1 MPANEQTAMRR
12 IIFLFLDGVGLGR
25 DDPAVNP
32 LARAHLPTLVE
43 LLAGA
48 PLTASSGRVTTSD
61 ATLAPLD
68 ATLGVPGRPQSATGQ
83 AVLLTGRNVPQLVG
97 EHYGPR
103 PHAPVRAIVQA
114 GTLLSQVRDAGKRF
128 LFVNAYPPS
137 YFEVINRGKRVLSV
151 MPLAAVSAGQ
161 ALLTHEDLLAGRGL
175 SADFTNQGWRT
186 HLGFA
191 DAPLLTPAQAGRQL
205 AALAQPFDFI
215 LFEHWLTDVQ
225 GHGQEMD
232 AAVAN
237 LQTFDAFL
245 AGLIQASD
253 LTETLIVITSDHGN
267 VEDLSVRQHTMNAV
281 PGIFIGAGHTALAAP
296 MHDLTDLA
304 PALRR
309 TLDLSPQ
316 CLAHDSLSHE
326 QVAQ

>member
-1 MPANEQTAMRR
+1 MPANRQTAARR
-12 IIFLFLDGVGLGR
+12 IIFLFLDGVGLGS

-32 LARAHLPTLVE
+32 LARAHLPTLSN

-61 ATLAPLD
+61 ASLTPLD

-83 AVLLTGRNVPQLVG
+83 AALLTGRNVPQLVG

-103 PHAPVRAIVQA
+103 PHAPVRTIVQA

-128 LFVNAYPPS
+128 IFVNAYPPG
-137 YFEVINRGKRVLSV
+137 YFEVVNRGRRVLSV

-161 ALLTHEDLLAGRGL
+161 ALLTHEDLLAGRGF
-175 SADFTNQGWRT
+175 SADFTNEGWRT
-186 HLGFA
+186 HLSFA
-191 DAPLLTPAQAGRQL
+191 DAPLLTPEQAGRNL
-205 AALAQPFDFI
+205 AALAQAFDFV

-225 GHGQEMD
+225 GHRQEMD

-237 LQTFDAFL
+237 LEAFDGFL
-245 AGLIQASD
+245 GGLIAASD
-253 LTETLIVITSDHGN
+253 LAQTLIVVTSDHGN
-267 VEDLSVRQHTMNAV
+267 VEDLGVRQHTMNAV
-281 PGIFIGAGHTALAAP
+281 PGLFIGADHAAVAAQ

-309 TLDLSPQ
+309 ALTLTD
-316 CLAHDSLSHE
+316 
-326 QVAQ
+326 

>member
-1 MPANEQTAMRR
+1 MPANRQTAARR
-12 IIFLFLDGVGLGR
+12 IIFLFLDGVGLGS

-32 LARAHLPTLVE
+32 LARAHLPTLSN

-61 ATLAPLD
+61 ATLTPLD

-83 AVLLTGRNVPQLVG
+83 ATLLIGRNVPQLVG

-103 PHAPVRAIVQA
+103 PHAPVRTIVQA

-128 LFVNAYPPS
+128 IFVNAYPPG
-137 YFEVINRGKRVLSV
+137 YFEVVNRGRRVLSV

-161 ALLTHEDLLAGRGL
+161 ALLTHEDLLAGRGF
-175 SADFTNQGWRT
+175 SADFTNEGWRT
-186 HLGFA
+186 HLSFA
-191 DAPLLTPAQAGRQL
+191 DAPLLTPEQAGRNL
-205 AALAQPFDFI
+205 AALAQAFDFV

-225 GHGQEMD
+225 GHRQEMD

-237 LQTFDAFL
+237 LEAFDGFL
-245 AGLIQASD
+245 GGLIAASD
-253 LTETLIVITSDHGN
+253 LAQTLIVVTSDHGN
-267 VEDLSVRQHTMNAV
+267 VEDLGVRQHTMNAV
-281 PGIFIGAGHTALAAP
+281 PGLFIGADHAAVAAQ

-309 TLDLSPQ
+309 A
-316 CLAHDSLSHE
+316 LALTD
-326 QVAQ
+326 

>member
-1 MPANEQTAMRR
+1 MPANRQTAARR
-12 IIFLFLDGVGLGR
+12 IIFLFLDGVGLGS

-32 LARAHLPTLVE
+32 LARAHLPTLSN

-61 ATLAPLD
+61 ASLTPLD

-83 AVLLTGRNVPQLVG
+83 ATLLTGRNVPQLVG

-103 PHAPVRAIVQA
+103 PHAPVRTIVQA

-128 LFVNAYPPS
+128 IFVNAYPPG
-137 YFEVINRGKRVLSV
+137 YFEVVNRGRRVLSV

-161 ALLTHEDLLAGRGL
+161 ALLTHEDLLAGRGF
-175 SADFTNQGWRT
+175 SADFTNEGWRT
-186 HLGFA
+186 HLSFA
-191 DAPLLTPAQAGRQL
+191 DAPLLTPEQAGRNL
-205 AALAQPFDFI
+205 AALAQAFDFV

-225 GHGQEMD
+225 GHRQEMD

-237 LQTFDAFL
+237 LEAFDGFL
-245 AGLIQASD
+245 GGLIAASD
-253 LTETLIVITSDHGN
+253 LAQTLIVVTSDHGN
-267 VEDLSVRQHTMNAV
+267 VEDLGVRQHTMNAV
-281 PGIFIGAGHTALAAP
+281 PGLFIGADHAAVAAQ

-304 PALRR
+304 PA
-309 TLDLSPQ
+309 
-316 CLAHDSLSHE
+316 
-326 QVAQ
+326 

>member
-1 MPANEQTAMRR
+1 MPANGQTAARR
-12 IIFLFLDGVGLGR
+12 IIFLFLDGVGLGS

-32 LARAHLPTLVE
+32 LARAHLPTLSK

-48 PLTASSGRVTTSD
+48 PLTASSGRVAMSD
-61 ATLAPLD
+61 ATLTPLD
-68 ATLGVPGRPQSATGQ
+68 ATLGMPGRPQSATGQ
-83 AVLLTGRNVPQLVG
+83 AALLTGRNVPQLVG

-128 LFVNAYPPS
+128 IFVNAYPPS

-161 ALLTHEDLLAGRGL
+161 ALLTHEDLLAGRGM

-186 HLGFA
+186 HLGFT
-191 DAPLLTPAQAGRQL
+191 DAPLLTPGQAGRSL
-205 AALAQPFDFI
+205 AAQARAYDFV

-237 LQTFDAFL
+237 LEAFDGFL
-245 AGLIQASD
+245 GGLIAASD
-253 LTETLIVITSDHGN
+253 LAQTLIVVTSDHGN
-267 VEDLSVRQHTMNAV
+267 VEDLGVRQHTMNAV
-281 PGIFIGAGHTALAAP
+281 PGLFIGADHAAVAAQT
-296 MHDLTDLA
+296 HDLTDVA

-309 TLDLSPQ
+309 A
-316 CLAHDSLSHE
+316 LALTD
-326 QVAQ
+326 

>member
-1 MPANEQTAMRR
+1 MPANRQTAARR
-12 IIFLFLDGVGLGR
+12 IIFLFLDGVGLGS

-32 LARAHLPTLVE
+32 LARAHLPTLSN

-61 ATLAPLD
+61 ASLTPLD

-83 AVLLTGRNVPQLVG
+83 ATLLTGRNVPQLVG

-103 PHAPVRAIVQA
+103 PHAPVRTIVQA

-128 LFVNAYPPS
+128 IFVNAYPPG
-137 YFEVINRGKRVLSV
+137 YFEVVNRGRRVLSV

-161 ALLTHEDLLAGRGL
+161 ALLTHEDLLAGRGF
-175 SADFTNQGWRT
+175 SADFTNEGWRT
-186 HLGFA
+186 HLSFA
-191 DAPLLTPAQAGRQL
+191 DAPLLTPEQAGRNL
-205 AALAQPFDFI
+205 AALAQAFDFV

-225 GHGQEMD
+225 GHRQEMD

-237 LQTFDAFL
+237 LEAFDGFL
-245 AGLIQASD
+245 GGLIAASD
-253 LTETLIVITSDHGN
+253 LAQTLIVVTSDHGN
-267 VEDLSVRQHTMNAV
+267 VEDLGVRQHTMNAV
-281 PGIFIGAGHTALAAP
+281 PGLFIGADHAAVAAQ

-309 TLDLSPQ
+309 A
-316 CLAHDSLSHE
+316 LALTD
-326 QVAQ
+326 

>member
-1 MPANEQTAMRR
+1 MPANRQTAARR
-12 IIFLFLDGVGLGR
+12 IIFLFLDGVGLGS

-32 LARAHLPTLVE
+32 LARAHLPTLSN

-61 ATLAPLD
+61 ASLTPLD

-83 AVLLTGRNVPQLVG
+83 ATLLTGRNVPQLVG

-103 PHAPVRAIVQA
+103 PHAPVRTIVQA

-128 LFVNAYPPS
+128 IFVNAYPPG
-137 YFEVINRGKRVLSV
+137 YFEVVNRGKRVLSV

-161 ALLTHEDLLAGRGL
+161 ALLTHEDLLAGRGF
-175 SADFTNQGWRT
+175 SADFTNEGWRT
-186 HLGFA
+186 HLSFA
-191 DAPLLTPAQAGRQL
+191 DAPLLTPEQAGRNL
-205 AALAQPFDFI
+205 AALAQAFDFV

-225 GHGQEMD
+225 GHRQEMD

-237 LQTFDAFL
+237 LEAFDGFL
-245 AGLIQASD
+245 GGLIAASD
-253 LTETLIVITSDHGN
+253 LAQTLIVVTSDHGN
-267 VEDLSVRQHTMNAV
+267 VEDLGVRQHTMNAV
-281 PGIFIGAGHTALAAP
+281 PGLFIGADHAAVAAQ

-309 TLDLSPQ
+309 A
-316 CLAHDSLSHE
+316 LALTD
-326 QVAQ
+326 